1 MQSSRTGQTR
11 AILNTVQDRYNTLQ
25 QIEQQMIELAQL
37 FQDIDAL
44 ILQQDFP
51 VTQIE
56 QKGEEAVQ
64 NLSKGNDEI
73 AAAVTTARKTR
84 RKKWICF
91 GIVFT
96 IIVVVVVVAV
106 AYIMIN
112 KAKGNDMSK
121 RTVE

>member
-1 MQSSRTGQTR
+1 MFQHAIMQSSRTGQTR
-11 AILNTVQDRYNTLQ
+11 AILNAVQDRYNTLQ

-91 GIVFT
+91 GIVCKLALLRLCSRRPSVPT
-96 IIVVVVVVAV
+96 L
-106 AYIMIN
+106 
-112 KAKGNDMSK
+112 
-121 RTVE
+121 E